1 MCGSPN
7 NSPTTRRPFG
17 LSTLGHWA
25 SSATYALA
33 AAVIAAGIV
42 AEPMLDAL
50 RTALLL
56 PG

>member
-1 MCGSPN
+1 M
-7 NSPTTRRPFG
+7 
-17 LSTLGHWA
+17 STLGHWA